1 MSDVHGGVA
10 SACDLIV
17 LSPHLDDGAL
27 SCGGRLASTAE
38 RGGRALLV
46 TVFAGDDPA
55 APANPLATR
64 LREVWNLPAGGVVDA
79 RRAEDR
85 EAGRRLGAAVEHW
98 PLPEALY
105 RLDAGGRPLYDSVAS
120 LYETPRSDDRPLVD
134 ELAARIAE
142 LPATG
147 LLLAPLGVG
156 GHVDHR
162 LLRAAAERSGREVA
176 FYEEFPYSEW
186 KWFAVRRAL
195 ERPRDWTSESLPLP
209 ATLAD
214 AKREAI
220 LAYRSQVGALFRTEG
235 RLGKQLRR
243 HARRAGGERI
253 WRRRPAASR

>member
-1 MSDVHGGVA
+1 MSEADRF
-10 SACDLIV
+10 DLVV

-27 SCGGRLASTAE
+27 SCGGRLAATAE

-46 TVFAGDDPA
+46 TVFAGDDP
-55 APANPLATR
+55 PEPVNPLATR
-64 LREVWNLPAGGVVDA
+64 LREVWELPAGGVVEA

-85 EAGRRLGAAVEHW
+85 EAARRLGATVAHW
-98 PLPEALY
+98 SWREALY
-105 RLDAGGRPLYDSVAS
+105 RVDPGSARPLYDSVSA
-120 LYETPRSDDRPLVD
+120 LYAEPAPGEGALVD
-134 ELAARIAE
+134 ELAAKIAA
-142 LPATG
+142 LPAAE

-162 LLRAAAERSGREVA
+162 LVRSAAERSGREIA

-195 ERPRDWTSESLPLP
+195 ERPRDWESESLPLP

-214 AKREAI
+214 VKRDAI

-253 WRRRPAASR
+253 WRRRPAPSR